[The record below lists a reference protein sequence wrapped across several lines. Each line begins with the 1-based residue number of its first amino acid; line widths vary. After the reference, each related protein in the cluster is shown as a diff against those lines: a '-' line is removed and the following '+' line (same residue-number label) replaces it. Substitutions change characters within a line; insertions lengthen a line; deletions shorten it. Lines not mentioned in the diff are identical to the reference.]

1 MQRGVNLCICAFFY
15 VIAMDG
21 TSIIDTFSFERHLHA
36 EGLLPVAGVDEAG
49 RGPLA
54 GPVVAGAVILPA
66 DLDHSPFKDSKKLT
80 AKGRERV
87 FALLEELQVPMA
99 FGICSAQEIDEINIL
114 QASLLAMKR
123 AVEKLSQAP
132 AFLLVDGKFTVK
144 MDLPQQ
150 ALVKGE
156 SKSASIAAASVVAK
170 VTRDRLMLEYHEKYP
185 LYNFH
190 QHKGYPTK
198 AHKAL
203 VALYGPCPIH
213 RLTFKGVQEHV

>member
-1 MQRGVNLCICAFFY
+1 M
-15 VIAMDG
+15 
-21 TSIIDTFSFERHLHA
+21 
-36 EGLLPVAGVDEAG
+36 PVAGVDEAG

-54 GPVVAGAVILPA
+54 GPVVAAAVILPA
-66 DLDHSPFKDSKKLT
+66 GLDYSPFQDSKKLT
-80 AKGRERV
+80 AKARDRV
-87 FALLEELQVPMA
+87 FSLLEELHVPMA
-99 FGICSAQEIDEINIL
+99 VGICSAQEIDEINIL

-123 AVEKLSQAP
+123 AVEKLAEMP

-144 MDLPQQ
+144 MDLPQE

-170 VTRDRLMLEYHEKYP
+170 VTRDRLMCAYDDQFP
-185 LYNFH
+185 LYNFR

-203 VALYGPCPIH
+203 ISQHGPCSIH